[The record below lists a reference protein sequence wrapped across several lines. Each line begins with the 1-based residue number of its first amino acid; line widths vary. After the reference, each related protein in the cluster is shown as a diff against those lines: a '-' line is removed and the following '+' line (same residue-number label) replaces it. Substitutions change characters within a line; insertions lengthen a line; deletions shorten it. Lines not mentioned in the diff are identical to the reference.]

1 LGTISTIQGV
11 TRWRSASVGLEP
23 KKGDRF
29 LSTIIGTFASRDQA
43 EKAVRALRNKGF
55 TEDEISIVAKEG
67 GNKGDLETA
76 NEDMGGMGGASDGTA
91 WGSALGGVA
100 GLLAGVG
107 ALAIPGIG
115 PIVAAGPLAATLSG
129 AVTGGVAGGLLDLG
143 VPEER
148 GRFYE
153 EEVKKGRFL
162 TVIDT
167 DSGMVEDAARIM
179 RDNGA
184 ADVEAH

>member
-1 LGTISTIQGV
+1 MSTV
-11 TRWRSASVGLEP
+11 
-23 KKGDRF
+23 
-29 LSTIIGTFASRDQA
+29 IGTFGSREQA

-55 TEDEISIVAKEG
+55 TEDEISVVAKRSD
-67 GNKGDLETA
+67 KQGDFETA
-76 NEDMGGMGGASDGTA
+76 GDDMGGMGKASDGTA

-129 AVTGGVAGGLLDLG
+129 AVTGGVAGGLLDVG
-143 VPEER
+143 IPEDR
-148 GRFYE
+148 SRYYE

-162 TVIDT
+162 AVIDT

-184 ADVEAH
+184 ADVESH

>member
-1 LGTISTIQGV
+1 M
-11 TRWRSASVGLEP
+11 
-23 KKGDRF
+23 
-29 LSTIIGTFASRDQA
+29 STIIGTFSSREQA
-43 EKAVRALRNKGF
+43 EKAVRALRDKGF
-55 TEDEISIVAKEG
+55 TEDEISVVAKRG
-67 GNKGDLETA
+67 GQQGDFETA
-76 NEDMGGMGGASDGTA
+76 GDDMGGMGGASQGTA

-143 VPEER
+143 IPEER
-148 GRFYE
+148 GRYFE

-167 DSGMVEDAARIM
+167 DSGMVEDAAKIM

-184 ADVEAH
+184 ADVESH

>member
-1 LGTISTIQGV
+1 VSTV
-11 TRWRSASVGLEP
+11 V
-23 KKGDRF
+23 
-29 LSTIIGTFASRDQA
+29 GTFSSREQA
-43 EKAVRALRNKGF
+43 EKAVRALRDWGF
-55 TEDEISIVAKEG
+55 TEDEISVIAKG
-67 GNKGDLETA
+67 RGQQGDVEA
-76 NEDMGGMGGASDGTA
+76 GGGMGAMGGAGEGTA
-91 WGSALGGVA
+91 WGSVLGGVA

-143 VPEER
+143 IPEDR
-148 GRFYE
+148 SRFYE

-162 TVIDT
+162 AGIDT
-167 DSGMVEDAARIM
+167 EADLVQDAARIM

-184 ADVEAH
+184 ADVETH